1 MVPLG
6 AGKGPEAVVALLLSK
21 YLKPPSIRRFCPQPR
36 QYVEDLQAHPTHLL
50 QPLLP
55 LKQAS
60 CEDHPAKGPID
71 CTKPCQL

>member
-1 MVPLG
+1 
-6 AGKGPEAVVALLLSK
+6 
-21 YLKPPSIRRFCPQPR
+21 
-36 QYVEDLQAHPTHLL
+36 VEDLQAHPTHLL